1 MRIAVVGAGGVGG
14 AFGAA
19 LAKAGADVT
28 FIARGAHLAAMKS
41 KGLKVESPRG
51 DTHLVPT
58 QATDDPKTVGPVDV
72 VLFCVKLWDVESAG
86 AAIKP
91 MVGKDTAVIPLQN
104 GVDAAERLAPI
115 LGQQAVMGGV
125 ANISATIA
133 EPGVIRQTGTV
144 MRMVFGELDGSKSAR
159 AEAFA
164 ALCGKAGIDGVA
176 SPAILTELWMKF
188 ILLAS
193 NASIMALA
201 RLPVGKL
208 RDDPDIAP
216 WFTMAY
222 EEVASVGRA
231 MGVVLPADAVE
242 KTLNF
247 NRSAPP
253 QPHALDGRRPVAR
266 QSHRAAVAVRQGGRA
281 RQEARRADADARFH
295 VCRPEAL
302 HHGRPRLGEDHAH
315 LADRPARPRR
325 DRSGRGRRPETADR
339 RRLQVGGAGAGARV
353 REEDRPQGDG
363 RERHGRR
370 GRAHGSAAA
379 NMSTWS

>member
-19 LAKAGADVT
+19 LAKAGADVI

-41 KGLKVESPRG
+41 RGLRIESARG

-58 QATDDPKTVGPVDV
+58 QATDDPSTVGPVDV

-91 MVGKDTAVIPLQN
+91 MVAGDTAVIPLQN
-104 GVDAAERLAPI
+104 GVDASERLAPI
-115 LGQQAVMGGV
+115 LGKHAVMGGV

-133 EPGVIRQTGTV
+133 APGVIRQTGTV
-144 MRMVFGELDGSKSAR
+144 MRMAFGELDGSTSAR

-164 ALCGKAGIDGVA
+164 AMCRKAGVDGVP
-176 SPAILTELWMKF
+176 SPAIVTELWMKF

-216 WFTMAY
+216 WFATAY
-222 EEVASVGRA
+222 EEVVNVGRA
-231 MGVVLPADAVE
+231 MGVALPADAVE
-242 KTLNF
+242 RTLTF
-247 NRSAPP
+247 NRGAPP
-253 QPHALDGRRPVAR
+253 LLMASMAVDLLRGNRIELPWLSGKVLELGRKHGVPTPTHAFMY
-266 QSHRAAVAVRQGGRA
+266 AALKPYIMGN
-281 RQEARRADADARFH
+281 
-295 VCRPEAL
+295 
-302 HHGRPRLGEDHAH
+302 
-315 LADRPARPRR
+315 PA
-325 DRSGRGRRPETADR
+325 
-339 RRLQVGGAGAGARV
+339 
-353 REEDRPQGDG
+353 
-363 RERHGRR
+363 
-370 GRAHGSAAA
+370 
-379 NMSTWS
+379 